1 MPTPGSTSSVPK
13 KRKRKR
19 TKKKK
24 KRKEETKDDSNSKES
39 KGKGRPGATTV
50 ALAPTDD
57 SELDDGWADSAVRAP
72 PPGLATKWELC
83 ATTAVTEKTEVHSKA
98 TLSACEPGYQGMLLM
113 SGTHAT
119 VVDTP
124 DSSLNSQKGLL
135 ASFDGKL
142 WTVVLLAPETSRNP
156 VCYLPSRNLERRS
169 GDPPA

>member
-1 MPTPGSTSSVPK
+1 MAP
-13 KRKRKR
+13 
-19 TKKKK
+19 
-24 KRKEETKDDSNSKES
+24 
-39 KGKGRPGATTV
+39 
-50 ALAPTDD
+50 APTDD
-57 SELDDGWADSAVRAP
+57 SELDDGWADGAVRAP
-72 PPGLATKWELC
+72 PPGLATKAELR
-83 ATTAVTEKTEVHSKA
+83 ATAAATEMTVDNSEA
-98 TLSACEPGYQGMLLM
+98 TVEAHTLGYKGTLLM